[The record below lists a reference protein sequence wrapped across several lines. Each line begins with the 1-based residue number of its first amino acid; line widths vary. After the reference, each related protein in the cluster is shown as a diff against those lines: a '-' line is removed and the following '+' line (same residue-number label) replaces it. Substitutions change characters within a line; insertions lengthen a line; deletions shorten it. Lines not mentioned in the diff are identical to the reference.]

1 MCLDLMSTTSL
12 RVAHLSTVI
21 DGGLDLETTRPRTR
35 HSLAEEKISREKTT
49 IVSLI
54 DQPHIET
61 SHQREITL
69 AIRAIERLIEPD
81 IAMLPF
87 H

>member
-12 RVAHLSTVI
+12 KVAHLSTVI
-21 DGGLDLETTRPRTR
+21 DGGLDLETTRTSTR
-35 HSLAEEKISREKTT
+35 HSLAEEKISREKIT

-54 DQPHIET
+54 DQPLIET

-69 AIRAIERLIEPD
+69 AIRAIERLIEPEV
-81 IAMLPF
+81 AMLTF

>member
-1 MCLDLMSTTSL
+1 MCLDLMSTKSL

-21 DGGLDLETTRPRTR
+21 DGGLDLETTRTSTR
-35 HSLAEEKISREKTT
+35 NSLAEEKISREKII

-54 DQPHIET
+54 DQPLIET

-69 AIRAIERLIEPD
+69 AIRAIERLIEPEV
-81 IAMLPF
+81 AMLAF